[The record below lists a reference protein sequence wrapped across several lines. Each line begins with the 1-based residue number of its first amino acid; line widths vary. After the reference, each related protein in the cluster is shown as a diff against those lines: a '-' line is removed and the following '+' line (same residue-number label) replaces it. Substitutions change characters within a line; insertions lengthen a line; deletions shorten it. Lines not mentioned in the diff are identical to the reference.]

1 MQSDL
6 AKLWDSFRQ
15 DEDDLYSSKT
25 DMKLVRK
32 REGDIDLFERT
43 GDILR
48 KTMNIKIKKN
58 T

>member
-1 MQSDL
+1 
-6 AKLWDSFRQ
+6 
-15 DEDDLYSSKT
+15 
-25 DMKLVRK
+25 MKLVRK

>member
-6 AKLWDSFRQ
+6 AELWDSFRQ